1 MENMIKSIKISQLF
15 GDKNIKWNLQKTN
28 VLVGKNGMGKSTI
41 LQLIIATLSKK
52 DTFKKSF
59 LCESITIFT
68 EQEDIFSMRN
78 EAITDEIRKALL
90 KALQDNP
97 KILEQIKN
105 ENDSKFNSEQF
116 YENLNNPYNKS
127 ELTAF
132 ISSSN
137 DNENDNDNDDKLN
150 FEFISTVNLN
160 ANSTQNLSLANGEI
174 QNILDLEIQTELQRL
189 LVINNEV
196 LNKQLITALNI
207 MFSESKKDVSL
218 NNKFELEFKVNNEI
232 LNFPQ
237 LSSGERQ
244 VIYILLKV
252 AIATKDNALIL
263 MDEPEISLHL
273 SWQEKLLAQIREINP
288 NSQIIIVTHSPAIVM
303 NGWLDC
309 FVDIQD
315 IIVKG

>member
-1 MENMIKSIKISQLF
+1 MENMIKTIKISQLF
-15 GDKNIKWNLQKTN
+15 GDKDIEWNLQKTN
-28 VLVGKNGMGKSTI
+28 VLVGKNGMGKSTV
-41 LQLIIATLSKK
+41 LQLVVNTISQEEIHDKSKLCSEVTIELDSNNILK
-52 DTFKKSF
+52 LRKSQENISN
-59 LCESITIFT
+59 LLDLVD
-68 EQEDIFSMRN
+68 EQEMKRLI
-78 EAITDEIRKALL
+78 
-90 KALQDNP
+90 
-97 KILEQIKN
+97 IKEVR
-105 ENDSKFNSEQF
+105 ENNHI
-116 YENLNNPYNKS
+116 KS
-127 ELTAF
+127 ELIDVMINSIKKNKFRFNITDSIEYTATK
-132 ISSSN
+132 
-137 DNENDNDNDDKLN
+137 NETKVN
-150 FEFISTVNLN
+150 FEFVSTMALN
-160 ANSTQNLSLANGEI
+160 ANSFQNIEMGNGKTE
-174 QNILDLEIQTELQRL
+174 NILDWQIQNELDRL
-189 LVINNEV
+189 SKINNLD
-196 LNKQLITALNI
+196 LNNKFITSLNH
-207 MFSESKKDVSL
+207 MFSESNKSVSL
-218 NNKFELEFKVNNEI
+218 NNKFELEFKFNNEI